1 MKIKGMITKR
11 VFKDEMKMRCLFRK
25 RLLPVYDSTGM
36 TFYFLQ
42 IMTEMEIVSLEHS
55 LYT

>member
-1 MKIKGMITKR
+1 MITKR

-25 RLLPVYDSTGM
+25 RLLPVSDSTGM